1 MICIML
7 AIGTGAIFHNQS
19 VTYSTPYFMIAC
31 IMGLVF
37 FGLKATF
44 ILLFVTFLIQQAYT
58 FYRPFNSSIHQ
69 QLIIITAPVLSL
81 VLFYIVHSFKKY
93 LLGLVATLRI
103 QNVELRRA
111 EQSAREATRA
121 KSDFL
126 ATMSHELRTP
136 LNGILGNLELLRL
149 QIRDPE
155 QNKIAETI
163 QQSGRLLLALVSD
176 ILDLSR
182 IEAGKMEIRNTP
194 FQFQNLVREVLQ
206 GFEHAAAEKG
216 LELYSTLAPQIPP
229 VVAGDAVRIRQILY
243 NLISNAVKFT
253 HRGYVKLEAQALEID
268 DQMANILISVTDSG
282 IGIDADKTALL
293 FQDFQQIDMSS
304 NRRYQGSGLGL
315 SICKNL
321 VGLMGGEIGVQSAKN
336 RGSTFWIKIQL
347 PIGNPGDLM
356 AAADNSGLT
365 QQIQNAYSYRL
376 LIVEDHPVNRKLTL
390 AMLTHLGFVHVD
402 CAEDGLIAVNL
413 TREKKYDLILM
424 DVLMPELDGVEATR
438 SIRLG
443 ADGSKNQNT
452 PIVALTADD
461 IKEDLDLCLN
471 VGMND
476 VLTKPVDLEQLAAM
490 LLKWIPDLQ

>member
-1 MICIML
+1 
-7 AIGTGAIFHNQS
+7 
-19 VTYSTPYFMIAC
+19 
-31 IMGLVF
+31 
-37 FGLKATF
+37 
-44 ILLFVTFLIQQAYT
+44 
-58 FYRPFNSSIHQ
+58 
-69 QLIIITAPVLSL
+69 
-81 VLFYIVHSFKKY
+81 
-93 LLGLVATLRI
+93 
-103 QNVELRRA
+103 
-111 EQSAREATRA
+111 
-121 KSDFL
+121 
-126 ATMSHELRTP
+126 
-136 LNGILGNLELLRL
+136 
-149 QIRDPE
+149 
-155 QNKIAETI
+155 
-163 QQSGRLLLALVSD
+163 
-176 ILDLSR
+176 
-182 IEAGKMEIRNTP
+182 
-194 FQFQNLVREVLQ
+194 
-206 GFEHAAAEKG
+206 
-216 LELYSTLAPQIPP
+216 
-229 VVAGDAVRIRQILY
+229 
-243 NLISNAVKFT
+243 
-253 HRGYVKLEAQALEID
+253 
-268 DQMANILISVTDSG
+268 
-282 IGIDADKTALL
+282 
-293 FQDFQQIDMSS
+293 QDFQQIDMSS